1 MSQPG
6 QSKSIFLTKSG
17 KTILN
22 YAYSGGAAIV
32 IAGALFK
39 IMHWTGA
46 NQMLIIGMSTEVAIF
61 IISAFEPQHVDKYY
75 DWERVYPELLSTEPI
90 SKKIGGGTEKP
101 LTQQLDKMLSEAKV
115 GPDLI
120 NSLGKG
126 LSSLAESTG
135 KLNDLTDASVA
146 VNDFAQNA
154 RTASGNITTFASAA
168 ATATSA
174 VNDIGKGAADT
185 KVYHEQVQKMSV
197 NLSQLNT
204 IYELELQDSN
214 NHLKA
219 MNKFFGNLN
228 NAAQALSETAT
239 DATRYKEQLGVLNKN
254 LAALN
259 AVYGNMLSAM
269 RTTNA

>member
-1 MSQPG
+1 
-6 QSKSIFLTKSG
+6 
-17 KTILN
+17 
-22 YAYSGGAAIV
+22 
-32 IAGALFK
+32 
-39 IMHWTGA
+39 MHWTGA
-46 NQMLIIGMSTEVAIF
+46 NQMLIVGMGTEVAIF
-61 IISAFEPQHVDKYY
+61 LISAFEPQHVDKYY
-75 DWERVYPELLSTEPI
+75 DWERVYPELMSNEPI
-90 SKKIGGGTEKP
+90 VKKSNEKP
-101 LTQQLDKMLSEAKV
+101 LTQQLDKMLTEAKV

-126 LSSLAESTG
+126 LSSLADSTG
-135 KLNDLTDASVA
+135 KLNDLTEASVA
-146 VNDFAQNA
+146 VNDFAKNA
-154 RTASGNITTFASAA
+154 KTASGNITTFASAA
-168 ATATSA
+168 ATATTA
-174 VNDIGKGAADT
+174 VNEIGKGAADT
-185 KVYHEQVQKMSV
+185 KTYHEQVQKMSV

-239 DATRYKEQLGVLNKN
+239 DATKYKEQLGTLNKN

-269 RTTNA
+269 RTTA

>member
-1 MSQPG
+1 MAE

-22 YAYSGGAAIV
+22 YAYSGGAAVV

-46 NQMLIIGMSTEVAIF
+46 NQMLIVGMSTEVAIF

-90 SKKIGGGTEKP
+90 VKKTNEKP
-101 LTQQLDKMLSEAKV
+101 LTQQLDKMLSDAKV
-115 GPDLI
+115 GPDLL

-126 LSSLAESTG
+126 LTSLADSTG
-135 KLNDLTDASVA
+135 KLNDLTEASVA
-146 VNDFAQNA
+146 VNDFAKNA
-154 RTASGNITTFASAA
+154 KTASGNITSFASAA
-168 ATATSA
+168 ATATTA
-174 VNDIGKGAADT
+174 VNEIGKGAADT
-185 KVYHEQVQKMSV
+185 KTYHEQVQKMSV

-228 NAAQALSETAT
+228 NAAQALSETAN
-239 DATRYKEQLGVLNKN
+239 DATKYKEQLGTLNKN

-269 RTTNA
+269 RTTA

>member
-1 MSQPG
+1 MAQ

-22 YAYSGGAAIV
+22 YAYSGGAAVV

-46 NQMLIIGMSTEVAIF
+46 NQMLIIGMGTEVAIF

-90 SKKIGGGTEKP
+90 VKKTNEKP
-101 LTQQLDKMLSEAKV
+101 LTQQLDKMLSDAKV
-115 GPDLI
+115 GPDLL

-126 LSSLAESTG
+126 LTSLADSTG
-135 KLNDLTDASVA
+135 KLNDLTEASVA
-146 VNDFAQNA
+146 VNDFAKNA
-154 RTASGNITTFASAA
+154 KTASGNITSFASAA
-168 ATATSA
+168 ATATTA
-174 VNDIGKGAADT
+174 VNEIGKGAADT
-185 KVYHEQVQKMSV
+185 KTYHEQVQKMSV

-239 DATRYKEQLGVLNKN
+239 DATKYKEQLGTLNKN

-269 RTTNA
+269 RTSA